1 MSYRLSTLI
10 VGAGAVGGYF
20 GAKLARAAN
29 EVVFV
34 ARGEHLRALRARG
47 LELRGVG
54 GDFTVAPVRAVD
66 SARGSGPF
74 DLVLVCVK
82 AQDTE
87 TALLDVGDELASDA
101 LVASLQNGVESE
113 AVIERLLGLPPMLRA
128 LAYVG
133 AEVVAPG
140 VIHHASGGSVVIG
153 EPDDRRSPRLERV
166 ERFLSSADIEVV
178 VPASIARAKWQKLAW
193 NASFNVIAALTG
205 ATIGATLGDPESRR
219 LVEAVMREVEAVAV
233 AQGIT
238 FDTDHVTRVLRH
250 AQRNLGFVR
259 PSTLQ
264 DREKGK
270 PLEHDALTGAV
281 VRFGKRHG
289 VPTPVCE
296 TLDTLARVVS
306 GSAFGATDR
315 SRQ

>member
-1 MSYRLSTLI
+1 
-10 VGAGAVGGYF
+10 
-20 GAKLARAAN
+20 
-29 EVVFV
+29 
-34 ARGEHLRALRARG
+34 
-47 LELRGVG
+47 
-54 GDFTVAPVRAVD
+54 
-66 SARGSGPF
+66 
-74 DLVLVCVK
+74 
-82 AQDTE
+82 
-87 TALLDVGDELASDA
+87 
-101 LVASLQNGVESE
+101 
-113 AVIERLLGLPPMLRA
+113 
-128 LAYVG
+128 
-133 AEVVAPG
+133 APG
-140 VIHHASGGSVVIG
+140 VIHHASGGNVVIG

-193 NASFNVIAALTG
+193 NASFNVISALTG

-219 LVEAVMREVEAVAV
+219 LVETVMREVEAVAL

-306 GSAFGATDR
+306 GSAFGATER
-315 SRQ
+315 RRQ